1 MKSRVIIVE
10 GEDIT
15 NRTLNA
21 LKHLKPEIP
30 KSEGRILIKPNLV
43 EPMGKDSG
51 AVTRPETVEGVIR
64 FLMEMGDYE
73 IIVGEGSAYPD
84 TMQCF
89 KIAGYEYLTEKYN
102 VRLMDLNHG
111 NYIKVNG
118 EYWSFEVNNVLS
130 EVDYIISVAVLK
142 EHGFAEVTL
151 TLKNMMG
158 ILKPAPKIPVKE
170 YIHAE
175 GDPDIWALRLCDL
188 VKAFKPN
195 LAIIDGTT
203 GMFGSHIHGKLK
215 KLNLTIASEDP
226 VACDSIGAKILGHE
240 EVKHIKLACMKG
252 LGDIN
257 PEVLKIKID

>member
-1 MKSRVIIVE
+1 MKSKVIIVE
-10 GEDIT
+10 ERDIID
-15 NRTLNA
+15 RTINA

-30 KSEGRILIKPNLV
+30 KNVGRILIKPNLV
-43 EPMGKDSG
+43 EPMNKDSG
-51 AVTRPETVEGVIR
+51 AITRPETVEGVII
-64 FLMEMGDYE
+64 FLKERGGYE

-89 KIAGYEYLTEKYN
+89 KIAGYEYLIEKYN
-102 VRLMDLNHG
+102 VKLVDLNKG
-111 NYIKVNG
+111 DFIKVHG
-118 EYWSFEVNNVLS
+118 EYWNFEVNKVMS

-158 ILKPAPKIPVKE
+158 ILKPASKIPVKE
-170 YIHAE
+170 YIHVE
-175 GDPDIWALRLCDL
+175 SDSDIWALRLCDL

-195 LAIIDGTT
+195 LAVIDGTT

-215 KLNLTIASEDP
+215 KLNLTIVSEDP

-240 EVKHIKLACMKG
+240 EVKHIKLAGMKG
-252 LGDIN
+252 LGDMN
-257 PEVLKIKID
+257 PEVLNIKID